1 MQKSINKLTAKRIIL
16 SIIGIIILFFA
27 THPNYIPFVNHS
39 SKSNVTE
46 IMSTYMGQFNKIV
59 ENILNN
65 SDKLIAIILI
75 FIVVYIIRTVTTI
88 IFKFIHFENRHKET
102 LKVLL
107 ESVIGYGA
115 VLVGIIVSLSILGV
129 NMTALFASV
138 GLVSLIVG
146 FSAQHI
152 IYDIIAGIFLI
163 FEGQLNVGDIVTIN
177 GFRGTVA
184 KIGIRTTQLLDV
196 GGNIQIVNNS
206 DINNVQNLSRR
217 NSVAVCDIGMSY
229 NQSIEEAEK
238 VINKTI
244 PYIQKKYP
252 DVFKVAPV
260 YLGVQN
266 LGSSSVDLRIAAN
279 VDEGFLYQAK
289 RLMNREFKL
298 AFDANNIEIPFN
310 QLVVTNLD
318 GNAAAQVTFNNGGN
332 IIKDT
337 DGFKVNTSKYNGGNI
352 GIISELED
360 VEEVDEYNNN

>member
-1 MQKSINKLTAKRIIL
+1 MQKNSKKLTAKRMIL
-16 SIIGIIILFFA
+16 SAIGLIMLVFVLN
-27 THPNYIPFVNHS
+27 PEWIPFVEDGTKS
-39 SKSNVTE
+39 SLNT
-46 IMSTYMGQFNKIV
+46 IIDTYTGQFHTVVDSVVNS
-59 ENILNN
+59 
-65 SDKLIAIILI
+65 SDKIIAILLV
-75 FIVVYIIRTVTTI
+75 FIVVYIIRTI
-88 IFKFIHFENRHKET
+88 NALIFSCIHFENRHKET

-107 ESVIGYGA
+107 ESVISYGA
-115 VLVGIIVSLSILGV
+115 SIVGIIVSLSILGV
-129 NMTALFASV
+129 NMVALFASV
-138 GLVSLIVG
+138 GLASLIVG
-146 FSAQHI
+146 FSAQQI

-184 KIGIRTTQLLDV
+184 KIGIRTTQLLDI
-196 GGNIQIVNNS
+196 GGNIQIINNS
-206 DINNVQNLSRR
+206 DINNVQNLSRKQ
-217 NSVAVCDIGMSY
+217 SVAVCDIGMSY
-229 NQSIEEAEK
+229 NQSIEEAED

-252 DVFKVAPV
+252 EVFQAAPV

-279 VDEGFLYQAK
+279 VDEGSLYQAK

-318 GNAAAQVTFNNGGN
+318 AEAMAESAVTSAGN

-337 DGFKVNTSKYNGGNI
+337 EGFKINTSRYNAGNI
-352 GIISELED
+352 GII
-360 VEEVDEYNNN
+360 DETDEADDGTLN

>member
-1 MQKSINKLTAKRIIL
+1 
-16 SIIGIIILFFA
+16 
-27 THPNYIPFVNHS
+27 
-39 SKSNVTE
+39 
-46 IMSTYMGQFNKIV
+46 
-59 ENILNN
+59 
-65 SDKLIAIILI
+65 
-75 FIVVYIIRTVTTI
+75 
-88 IFKFIHFENRHKET
+88 
-102 LKVLL
+102 
-107 ESVIGYGA
+107 
-115 VLVGIIVSLSILGV
+115 
-129 NMTALFASV
+129 
-138 GLVSLIVG
+138 
-146 FSAQHI
+146 
-152 IYDIIAGIFLI
+152 
-163 FEGQLNVGDIVTIN
+163 
-177 GFRGTVA
+177 
-184 KIGIRTTQLLDV
+184 
-196 GGNIQIVNNS
+196 
-206 DINNVQNLSRR
+206 
-217 NSVAVCDIGMSY
+217 MSY